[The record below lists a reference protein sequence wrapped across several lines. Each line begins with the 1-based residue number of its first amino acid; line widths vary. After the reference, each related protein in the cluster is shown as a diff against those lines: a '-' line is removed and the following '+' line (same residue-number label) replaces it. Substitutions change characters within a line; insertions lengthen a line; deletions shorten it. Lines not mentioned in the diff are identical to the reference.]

1 MDISIEPTWGEQLQ
15 SELIKPYFKELVE
28 FLKKEHAET
37 HCIVFPKKELTFRAF
52 EACPFDK
59 VKVVILGQDPY
70 PTKGHANGLCFSV
83 NDGISPLPK
92 SLKNIFKELA
102 SDLGKPER
110 ILGDLKDWAGQGVLL
125 LNSVLTV
132 REGEADGHSK
142 KGWEAFTDKVISLL
156 NQKEG
161 IVYILWGSKA
171 QEKASHI
178 NRFRNCI
185 IESSH
190 PSPLSSYRGFFGSKP
205 FSKTNDYISQ
215 RGGDLIVWC

>member
-1 MDISIEPTWGEQLQ
+1 MDISIEPTWRKQLQ
-15 SELIKPYFKELVE
+15 SEFIKPYFKELGE
-28 FLKKEHAET
+28 FLKKELTESDFT
-37 HCIVFPKKELTFRAF
+37 VFPEKELTFRAF

-70 PTKGHANGLCFSV
+70 PKKGHAHGLCFSV
-83 NDGISPLPK
+83 NSNVSPLPK

-102 SDLGKPER
+102 SDLLKPER
-110 ILGDLKDWAGQGVLL
+110 ILGDLNDWAEQGVLL

-132 REGEADGHSK
+132 REGEPDSHAN
-142 KGWEAFTDKVISLL
+142 KGWEAFTDMVISLL

-171 QEKASHI
+171 KKKAAHI
-178 NRFRNCI
+178 DQSRNCI

-205 FSKTNDYISQ
+205 FSQTNDYISK